1 MKRREYERV
10 QESGRRATTPHFVFL
25 QAAREEAGE
34 ARLGV
39 VASRKVGNAV
49 VRNRCKRLVREA
61 FRQTSDLWVPGIDI
75 VVIVRRTLNRMK
87 LDEVVGEWRSAGSAP
102 SFCANSSR
110 PVQAGY
116 CHNLVTFFDKRRASL
131 QDSFRGVLCPRC
143 HVEPKNPDH

>member
-1 MKRREYERV
+1 MPGGRPLGRFTARQRVRKRREYERV

-25 QAAREEAGE
+25 QFAREEAGE

-39 VASRKVGNAV
+39 VASRKVGTAV

-87 LDEVVGEWRSAGSAP
+87 LDEVVEEWRSAVSA
-102 SFCANSSR
+102 
-110 PVQAGY
+110 
-116 CHNLVTFFDKRRASL
+116 LKRRAAEATSDGERRAVSGAAL
-131 QDSFRGVLCPRC
+131 QKEQP
-143 HVEPKNPDH
+143 

>member
-1 MKRREYERV
+1 MPGGRPLGRFAALQRVKKRREYERV

-25 QAAREEAGE
+25 QCARDEAGA

-61 FRQTSDLWVPGIDI
+61 FRHTSDLWAPGIDI

-87 LDEVVGEWRSAGSAP
+87 LDEVVDEWRSAGGA
-102 SFCANSSR
+102 
-110 PVQAGY
+110 
-116 CHNLVTFFDKRRASL
+116 LKRRAVEART
-131 QDSFRGVLCPRC
+131 DGERRGAAEAALHKERP
-143 HVEPKNPDH
+143 